1 MDSPKVS
8 VIVPNYNHAE
18 YLVQRI
24 ESILNQSYQDFEVII
39 LDDCSTDNSKTV
51 IAQYHSHP
59 KIAEIIYNEQNSGST
74 FKQWEKGISKAKGE
88 FIWIAESDD
97 WCETN
102 LLEELIAGITKEE
115 NTVISYC
122 QSYCIQNTNI
132 IQWQSQH
139 SFLSEVVDG
148 HEFIKKR
155 MSANNS
161 IFNASMVI
169 WKKDLFYHI
178 PKDFVNYKFCGDWLF
193 WIELAKLGKVH
204 ISGRLLNYF
213 RKHSNDVTGK
223 VSQSGLNFIEE
234 LQVINQLYQE
244 KMICESVYHNAYKK
258 KFIQYWLTKDSI
270 EPNNKKIIEEIIN
283 HPLSTKN
290 SPMRLVPIGIWKGFK
305 QKWKSSKGRQQ

>member
-8 VIVPNYNHAE
+8 VIVPNYNHAI

-39 LDDCSTDNSKTV
+39 LDDCSTDNSKAV
-51 IAQYHSHP
+51 ISQYCEHP
-59 KIAEIIYNEQNSGST
+59 KITEIVYNEQNSGST
-74 FKQWEKGISKAKGE
+74 FKQWEKGISKAKGQ

-97 WCETN
+97 WCEPT
-102 LLEELIAGITKEE
+102 LLEELVSGINIAE
-115 NTVISYC
+115 NVVISYC
-122 QSYCIQNTNI
+122 QSYCIQGTNEI
-132 IQWQSQH
+132 KWQSQH
-139 SFLSEVVDG
+139 AYLSELVDG
-148 HEFIKKR
+148 GEFIKKY
-155 MSANNS
+155 MANNNTV
-161 IFNASMVI
+161 FNASMVL
-169 WKKDLFYHI
+169 WKRELFHNI

-213 RKHSNDVTGK
+213 RKHGNDVTGK

-234 LQVINQLYQE
+234 LHVINQLYRE
-244 KMICESVYHNAYKK
+244 KMISEPVYHNAYKK
-258 KFIQYWLTKDSI
+258 KFIQYWLTKDTI

-290 SPMRLVPIGIWKGFK
+290 SPVRLIPIGIWKGFK
-305 QKWKSSKGRQQ
+305 QKWKSSKGSQR